1 MSKIIKYIT
10 WALMIVGIV
19 LTALVFVQ
27 NGSETSVNNLI
38 YWTYAMVV
46 LALVS
51 ILYNIVRDSVINPK
65 NIVKIGI
72 VLVGTIVIIG
82 AAYFLAPGTPAV
94 GYVGAP
100 VSDTTLRLTDT
111 VLNLTYFSVAAAVVT
126 VIVGVVIDAVKK

>member
-10 WALMIVGIV
+10 WALMIVGII

-27 NGSETSVNNLI
+27 DGSETSVNNLI

-65 NIVKIGI
+65 NIIKIGI

-82 AAYFLAPGTPAV
+82 VAYFLAPGTPAV

-100 VSDTTLRLTDT
+100 VTDLTLKLTDT
-111 VLNLTYFSVAAAVVT
+111 VLNLTYFSVAAAVLT
-126 VIVGVVIDAVKK
+126 VIVGVVLDAVKK